1 MLKHKLVDESTIKE
15 YSPVILAYIGDA
27 VFELVVRTHIVAGGN
42 RKVKDIHHDTVELVK
57 AESQA
62 RVIRQIFDELDQN
75 EQDIV
80 KRGRN
85 AKSTPPKHA
94 DLVDY
99 RMSTGFEALLGYH
112 YLKGNEER
120 LIYLVDKAMGV
131 EGDNDGDAGLYA
143 DEAPSP

>member
-1 MLKHKLVDESTIKE
+1 MKIPGKELDGSLLKYNVVEENTLRE
-15 YSPVILAYIGDA
+15 YSPVVLAYIGDA
-27 VFELVVRTHIVAGGN
+27 VFELIVRTHIVAEGN

-62 RVIRQIFDELDQN
+62 RVIRQLFDELGEE

-94 DLVDY
+94 DLGDY
-99 RMSTGFEALLGYH
+99 KMSTGFEALLGYL
-112 YLKGNEER
+112 YLKGDEER
-120 LIYLVDKAMGV
+120 LLYLVNKAMGIDSHN
-131 EGDNDGDAGLYA
+131 ED
-143 DEAPSP
+143 